1 MNFSK
6 IENKDQYKNY
16 CKKHL
21 ELGQL
26 LGSGKGNDVMD
37 NEYYILDLIIED
49 YHENKVSPFDGLTPV
64 DLLKAL
70 MNENGYNGV
79 KLSGELNVSK
89 SIISDIINYKRGFS
103 KDVIRKISKKFGI
116 GEQSFFKEYELI
128 GIEGNVA

>member
-6 IENKDQYKNY
+6 IENKEQYKNY
-16 CKKHL
+16 CNKHL
-21 ELGQL
+21 EFGKI
-26 LGSGKGNDVMD
+26 LGSGKGNDTME

-70 MNENGYNGV
+70 MSENGYTGTG
-79 KLSGELNVSK
+79 LSRELNISK